1 MIKKFFI
8 TFLGSM
14 AAIWASALLLMALVV
29 VGILAVVSG
38 SDGEK
43 AEVKDGTVLLIDL
56 QGQLYERKEA
66 ATLVDVISQD
76 LNSGVALDQTI
87 DCIYRAAHD
96 SRICGIYINCLG
108 LTGGTASLDELGE
121 ALRYF
126 EQQPGKWI
134 LAYGETY
141 QQGEY
146 FATSGATEVWLNPIG
161 GIDIH
166 GLSATTIFYTG
177 LMEKL
182 GVKMQ
187 IMRVGTFKSAVEPYM
202 LKEISPASRLQQESY
217 MGSIW
222 QNVSS
227 TIADNRGLTRG
238 KINDFA
244 NDFAFAIPT
253 DSLLTW
259 GLATDLG
266 YRHQV
271 EARVAQLA
279 NEDSYNDVHT
289 LTIEQYATTF
299 NADNYSYLP
308 DVSGDDKTIA
318 VLYAVGEISDGGD
331 EGIVS
336 GRIIDQLN
344 KIADDDADNL
354 AGLVLRVN
362 SPGGSAMAS
371 EQIWAALE
379 QFKEHTGVPVYVS
392 MGDVA
397 ASGGYYISCGAD
409 VIYCDSTTI
418 TGSIGIF
425 GMIPEIQGLL
435 NNHLGITTSTVS
447 TNRNANFPSLVT
459 PMTAEQLEKMQA
471 YVERGYD
478 LFTKRVAQGRHMSQD
493 SVKAIAE
500 GRVWSGAQA
509 LQIGLADRA
518 GSLRTT
524 ILALA
529 KDHDIS
535 SFKVKTYPEVDSKW
549 WETILT
555 LDDDVMSEKLSENL
569 PDNLPAIQLVSKIR
583 KLQEAPSIQC
593 RMEDVIVK

>member
-8 TFLGSM
+8 SFLGSM
-14 AAIWASALLLMALVV
+14 AAIWASALLLMALMAL
-29 VGILAVVSG
+29 GIMALVKG
-38 SDGEK
+38 TDDIK
-43 AEVKDGTVLLIDL
+43 AEVKDGTVLVLDL
-56 QGQLYERKEA
+56 QGELTERKESS
-66 ATLVDVISQD
+66 TLVDVIQQEIND
-76 LNSGVALDQTI
+76 GVVLSQTI

-96 SRICGIYINCLG
+96 SRISGIYINCLG
-108 LTGGTASLDELGE
+108 MVGGTASLDELGE

-126 EQQPGKWI
+126 EEQPGKWV
-134 LAYGETY
+134 LVYGESY

-146 FATSGATEVWLNPIG
+146 FATCGATEIWLNPIG

-166 GLSATTIFYTG
+166 GLSATTVFYTG

-202 LKEISPASRLQQESY
+202 LKEISPASRMQQESY

-222 QNVSS
+222 SNVCKR
-227 TIADNRGLTRG
+227 IAENRGM
-238 KINDFA
+238 KSSKVNAIA
-244 NDFAFAIPT
+244 NEFAFGLEA
-253 DSLLTW
+253 DSLKAM
-259 GLATDLG
+259 GLATHLG
-266 YRHQV
+266 YRHEV
-271 EARVAQLA
+271 EARVAELA
-279 NEDSYNDVHT
+279 KEDVYADVNT
-289 LTIEQYATTF
+289 LTISQYATTF
-299 NADNYSYLP
+299 NAENYSYLP
-308 DVSGDDKTIA
+308 DVQGDDKTIA
-318 VLYAVGEISDGGD
+318 VLYAVGEISDSGD

-336 GRIIDQLN
+336 GAIIDEIN
-344 KIADDDADNL
+344 DIIDMDDDL

-379 QFKEHTGVPVYVS
+379 DFKAQTGVPVYVS

-459 PMTAEQLEKMQA
+459 PMTEEQRMKMQA

-509 LQIGLADRA
+509 LGNGLADRA
-518 GSLRTT
+518 GSLRTA
-524 ILALA
+524 ILGLA
-529 KDHDIS
+529 KDQDLKG
-535 SFKVKTYPEVDSKW
+535 FKVKTFPEVNSKW
-549 WETILT
+549 WETLLS
-555 LDDDVMSEKLSENL
+555 LDEDMLNSQLDAAKLMKT
-569 PDNLPAIQLVSKIR
+569 VHR
-583 KLQEAPSIQC
+583 LQDAPRIQC
-593 RMEDVIVK
+593 RMEDIIVN